1 MQAQTIEAARW
12 WANPRGE
19 RNGTWIET
27 YQKSLA
33 HRHRDL
39 IVSIVGGL
47 EGVTSVL
54 EVGSHCGPNLVRLA
68 RAYPQLEQLSG
79 VDVNADAVAAG
90 QRWVQGLGLSSRIE
104 LATGRVPDVTDS
116 LPDGCVDVV
125 LSCYALAYIAPQD
138 LDAVL
143 YEMGRLA
150 KRAIVLAEPMP
161 GGPGRPSQLQ
171 SEYHEWA
178 HDYHGASKWIASW
191 RGCAT
196 RVEPISPPVDRL
208 NGVLVAVRNAGN
220 TP

>member
-1 MQAQTIEAARW
+1 MQAETIEAARW

-33 HRHRDL
+33 QRHRDV
-39 IVSIVGGL
+39 IVSIVQGL
-47 EGVTSVL
+47 KGVTSVL

-68 RAYPQLEQLSG
+68 RACPQLEQLSG

-161 GGPGRPSQLQ
+161 GLPARTAQLQ

-178 HDYHGASKWIASW
+178 HDYHAASKWIAPW
-191 RGCAT
+191 RNCTT

-208 NGVLVAVRNAGN
+208 NGVLVATRNAEC